1 MDWVYSLVRIP
12 VPFIKLVYR
21 YALFKA
27 KCLNGEVVRK
37 TLTLVQKPAF
47 FKIFAT
53 EHNCIFKMSVQ
64 RYLILSFLAIRQNWL
79 LTYKFE
85 DCFQFRVWIEI
96 CNLTIC
102 QILYCILTLF
112 LLKSNIFFLNPNL
125 QLLYKYPPSFEPF
138 SKSPKEREP
147 IKVFIRFIGLSSSKL
162 DRRS

>member
-1 MDWVYSLVRIP
+1 MLLLIIRAGLTEIDGSILHYKVRISI
-12 VPFIKLVYR
+12 VIKIDRLHLE
-21 YALFKA
+21 AITLSHAKA
-27 KCLNGEVVRK
+27 FYN
-37 TLTLVQKPAF
+37 F
-47 FKIFAT
+47 
-53 EHNCIFKMSVQ
+53 
-64 RYLILSFLAIRQNWL
+64 
-79 LTYKFE
+79 YKFE